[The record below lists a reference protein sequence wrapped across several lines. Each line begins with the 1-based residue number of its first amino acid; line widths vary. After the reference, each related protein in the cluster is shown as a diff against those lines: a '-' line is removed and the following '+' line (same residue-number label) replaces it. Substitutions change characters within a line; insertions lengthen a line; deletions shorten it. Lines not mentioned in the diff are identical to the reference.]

1 MNASDLPFVLG
12 ALALLGLSTFVL
24 VRPLWR
30 VARGAAIALP
40 AGLLV
45 WAVGTYAW
53 LGQPGVWG
61 ERVAHEAPAQAPAE
75 AQPEPGQA
83 GPNTPGA
90 PQQVGQAQIE
100 GMVQRLADRL
110 KQNPDDAAGWRM
122 LVRSYE
128 NLNRFDEAVLAW
140 QRLFQLAPP
149 DADQLTEYA
158 VTLGMARGQRLAGE
172 PEQVLEEVL
181 KRDPLHVQAL
191 ALSGSAA
198 YERHDYDRAIQRW
211 QQLLR
216 TVPPED
222 EVRARITAQI
232 DKARELAAREAR
244 PGREK

>member
-1 MNASDLPFVLG
+1 MNTSDLSFALG
-12 ALALLGLSTFVL
+12 ALVLLGLATWVL
-24 VRPLWR
+24 VQPLWR

-45 WAVGTYAW
+45 WAVGTYVW

-61 ERVAHEAPAQAPAE
+61 DRVVHEPIAQAEAE
-75 AQPEPGQA
+75 AVESGDA
-83 GPNTPGA
+83 GPTNPVSS
-90 PQQVGQAQIE
+90 PQMSQAQIE
-100 GMVQRLADRL
+100 GMVQRLAERL

-128 NLNRFDEAVLAW
+128 TLNRFDEAVLAW
-140 QRLFQLAPP
+140 QRLFQLTPP

-181 KRDPLHVQAL
+181 KRDPRHVQAL

-198 YERHDYDRAIQRW
+198 YERHDYESAIQRW
-211 QQLLR
+211 QQLLSI
-216 TVPPED
+216 TPPD
-222 EVRARITAQI
+222 DDVRARITAQI
-232 DKARELAAREAR
+232 DKARELAAREAQAR
-244 PGREK
+244 QAK

>member
-1 MNASDLPFVLG
+1 MNTSDWSFALG
-12 ALALLGLSTFVL
+12 AVALLGLATYVL
-24 VRPLWR
+24 VQPLWR

-45 WAVGTYAW
+45 WAVGTYIW

-61 ERVAHEAPAQAPAE
+61 DRVAHEAPAQTEAEAAAEPGNAGPVSPGEAPAMS
-75 AQPEPGQA
+75 
-83 GPNTPGA
+83 
-90 PQQVGQAQIE
+90 QAQIE
-100 GMVQRLADRL
+100 GMVQRLAEKL

-128 NLNRFDEAVLAW
+128 TLNRFDEAVLAW

-172 PEQVLEEVL
+172 PEQVLDEVL
-181 KRDPLHVQAL
+181 KRDPRHVQAL
-191 ALSGSAA
+191 ALAGSAA

-216 TVPPED
+216 TTPPDD
-222 EVRARITAQI
+222 EVRARIEAQI
-232 DKARELAAREAR
+232 NKARELAAREAKAR
-244 PGREK
+244 QVK

>member
-1 MNASDLPFVLG
+1 MNTSDLSFALG
-12 ALALLGLSTFVL
+12 SLVLLGLATCVL
-24 VRPLWR
+24 VQPLWR

-45 WAVGTYAW
+45 WAVGTYVW

-61 ERVAHEAPAQAPAE
+61 DRVAHETPAPTEAEATAEPGDTGPASPGAAPAMSQAK
-75 AQPEPGQA
+75 
-83 GPNTPGA
+83 
-90 PQQVGQAQIE
+90 IE
-100 GMVQRLADRL
+100 GMVQRLAERL

-128 NLNRFDEAVLAW
+128 TLNRFDEAVLAW

-172 PEQVLEEVL
+172 PEQILEEVL
-181 KRDPLHVQAL
+181 KREPRHVQAL
-191 ALSGSAA
+191 ALAGSAA
-198 YERHDYDRAIQRW
+198 YEQHDYDRAILRW

-216 TVPPED
+216 VAPAD
-222 EVRARITAQI
+222 DDVRARIEAQI
-232 DKARELAAREAR
+232 GKARELAAADAKAR
-244 PGREK
+244 QGR

>member
-1 MNASDLPFVLG
+1 MNTSDLSFVVG
-12 ALALLGLSTFVL
+12 ALALLGLSTCVL
-24 VRPLWR
+24 VQPLWR
-30 VARGAAIALP
+30 VARGAAVALP

-45 WAVGTYAW
+45 WAIGTYVW

-61 ERVAHEAPAQAPAE
+61 ERVSHEAPDQTEAQAETE
-75 AQPEPGQA
+75 AGGA
-83 GPNTPGA
+83 GPVTPGTA
-90 PQQVGQAQIE
+90 PQMGQAQIE
-100 GMVQRLADRL
+100 GMVQRLAERL
-110 KQNPDDAAGWRM
+110 QKNPDDAAGWRM

-128 NLNRFDEAVLAW
+128 TLNRFDEAVLAW
-140 QRLFQLAPP
+140 QRLFQLVPP

-172 PEQVLEEVL
+172 PEQILEEVL
-181 KRDPLHVQAL
+181 KRDPRHVQAL

-216 TVPPED
+216 TVPPDD

-232 DKARELAAREAR
+232 DKARELAAREAQAR
-244 PGREK
+244 QAK

>member
-1 MNASDLPFVLG
+1 MNTSDLSFALG
-12 ALALLGLSTFVL
+12 ALALLSLATYAL
-24 VRPLWR
+24 VQPLWR

-40 AGLLV
+40 AGLVL
-45 WAVGTYAW
+45 WAVGTYVW

-61 ERVAHEAPAQAPAE
+61 DRVAHELPVQEQAQAGV
-75 AQPEPGQA
+75 EPGDAATA
-83 GPNTPGA
+83 GQGDA
-90 PQQVGQAQIE
+90 PQVGQAQIE
-100 GMVQRLADRL
+100 GMVQRLAEKL

-128 NLNRFDEAVLAW
+128 TLNRFDEAVLAW
-140 QRLFQLAPP
+140 QRLFQLTPP

-181 KRDPLHVQAL
+181 KRDPRHVQAL

-216 TVPPED
+216 NTPPDD
-222 EVRARITAQI
+222 EVRARIEAQI
-232 DKARELAAREAR
+232 DKARELAAREAKAR
-244 PGREK
+244 QVK

>member
-1 MNASDLPFVLG
+1 MNTSDGAFALG
-12 ALALLGLSTFVL
+12 ALALLGLATYVL
-24 VRPLWR
+24 VQPLWR

-45 WAVGTYAW
+45 WAVGTYVW

-61 ERVAHEAPAQAPAE
+61 DRVAHETPAQAEAE
-75 AQPEPGQA
+75 AAAEPGNA
-83 GPNTPGA
+83 GPANPGA
-90 PQQVGQAQIE
+90 APAMSQAQIE
-100 GMVQRLADRL
+100 GMVQRLAERL

-128 NLNRFDEAVLAW
+128 TLNRFDEAVLAW

-172 PEQVLEEVL
+172 PEQILDEVL
-181 KRDPLHVQAL
+181 KSDPRHVQAL
-191 ALSGSAA
+191 ALAGSAA
-198 YERHDYDRAIQRW
+198 YERDDYDRAIQRW

-216 TVPPED
+216 TTPPDD
-222 EVRARITAQI
+222 EVRGRIQAQI
-232 DKARELAAREAR
+232 DKARELAAREA
-244 PGREK
+244 KASQVK

>member
-1 MNASDLPFVLG
+1 MNTSDLSFVVG
-12 ALALLGLSTFVL
+12 ALALLGLSTYVL
-24 VRPLWR
+24 VQPLRR

-45 WAVGTYAW
+45 WAVGTYVW

-61 ERVAHEAPAQAPAE
+61 ERVSHESAEQAEVQAE
-75 AQPEPGQA
+75 AEPGSA
-83 GPNTPGA
+83 GPANPGA
-90 PQQVGQAQIE
+90 SPQMGQAQIE
-100 GMVQRLADRL
+100 GMVQRLAERL
-110 KQNPDDAAGWRM
+110 QKDPDDAAGWRM

-128 NLNRFDEAVLAW
+128 TLNRFDDAVLAW
-140 QRLFQLAPP
+140 QRLFQLMPP

-181 KRDPLHVQAL
+181 KRDPRHVQAL
-191 ALSGSAA
+191 ALAGSAA

-216 TVPPED
+216 TVPPDD

-232 DKARELAAREAR
+232 DKARELAAREAQAR
-244 PGREK
+244 QAK